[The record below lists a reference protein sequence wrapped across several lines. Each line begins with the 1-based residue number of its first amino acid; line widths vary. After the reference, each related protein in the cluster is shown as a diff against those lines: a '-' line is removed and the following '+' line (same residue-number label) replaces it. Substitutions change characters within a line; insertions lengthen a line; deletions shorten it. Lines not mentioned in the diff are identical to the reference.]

1 MSFMYLY
8 IINPRFPVLCFRLS
22 ATEAASSL
30 LYQYL
35 ESGAVFDLLDLALH
49 PITHFTALC
58 THFMPRT
65 IKGYPSRF
73 CPDCVE
79 LTNQTLPNIPDDLH

>member
-1 MSFMYLY
+1 MYLY

-35 ESGAVFDLLDLALH
+35 ESGALFDLLDMALH
-49 PITHFTALC
+49 PITHLTALSK
-58 THFMPRT
+58 HFIPT

-73 CPDCVE
+73 CPECVE
-79 LTNQTLPNIPDDLH
+79 LTNQTLPDIPDDIR